1 MATFARYKKKDG
13 TLSYTGQIRIRR
25 KGKIV
30 HSEAF
35 THTKLAVVKAWAKKR
50 EAELAE
56 PGAIEAMNQTVTVRE
71 VLSWYLE
78 FSERAGRSKAS
89 TINFLMGQD
98 IADLDAYRL
107 TVDDCIAHAQSR
119 KPAKPPTILQDFIWL
134 RLAMNAY
141 RVAKA
146 VPVASQR
153 VEDAMTLLK
162 ASRAIAEPEKRT
174 RRPTIDELDRIL
186 AYFSRGDGR
195 AEIPMT
201 DIVLFALFSGRREAE
216 ICRLR
221 REDRDGDRILVRD
234 MKHPRG
240 VRDTWVYLTDEA
252 MRILDRQP
260 EGPVYFPYNP
270 RSVGAAF
277 QRARNFLEI
286 DGLRFHDLRHDCAS
300 RLFELGWD
308 IPRVA
313 QVTGH
318 QSWTTLQRYVHL
330 RDRGITDKYAGWHW
344 RPTDRG

>member
-1 MATFARYKKKDG
+1 MATISKYKKKDG
-13 TLSYTGQIRIRR
+13 ALSYTGQIRIRR
-25 KGKIV
+25 KGVII
-30 HSEAF
+30 HTEAF
-35 THTKLAVVKAWAKKR
+35 THTKLAIVKAWAKKR

-56 PGAIEAMNQTVTVRE
+56 PGAIEAMSQSITVGQ
-71 VLSWYLE
+71 VLRWYLD

-89 TINFLMGQD
+89 TINFLMGQG
-98 IADLDAYRL
+98 IASLDAYRL

-141 RVAKA
+141 RVAKSA
-146 VPVASQR
+146 PVASQS

-162 ASRAIAEPEKRT
+162 ASRAISEPMKRT
-174 RRPTIDELDRIL
+174 RRPALGELDRL
-186 AYFSRGDGR
+186 MDYFTRGDGR
-195 AEIPMT
+195 ADIPMGE
-201 DIVLFALFSGRREAE
+201 VMLFALFSGRREAE

-234 MKHPRG
+234 MKHPKG

-252 MRILDRQP
+252 IAIIDRQP
-260 EGPVYFPYNP
+260 GGALYFPYNP
-270 RSVGAAF
+270 RSVSAAF

-286 DGLRFHDLRHDCAS
+286 DGLRFHDLRHECAS
-300 RLFELGWD
+300 WLFELGWD

-318 QSWTTLQRYVHL
+318 QSWATLQRYVHL
-330 RDRGITDKYAGWHW
+330 RDRGVTDKYAGWRW
-344 RPTDRG
+344 RP